1 MDKHDLA
8 FALREQFIKNGN
20 LTKKKGNTMN
30 DEEILFFA
38 NKCGCCDEK
47 IIAQPLFD
55 QIVNTSV
62 DIKHYRVLF
71 NSFKGF

>member
-20 LTKKKGNTMN
+20 LSKEKGNSMN
-30 DEEILFFA
+30 DEKILFFA
-38 NKCGCCDEK
+38 NKCGCCDER

-55 QIVNTSV
+55 QIVCRSLDLN
-62 DIKHYRVLF
+62 HYWVLY
-71 NSFKGF
+71 NSFKGY